1 MNDDHMIKKSVLILL
16 TYFLLFIPYTVTTFA
31 DSLEWDSVKNLSIE
45 EAVQLSIA
53 NYADIQLANWKVVLS
68 DAQLSYV
75 DSEKRKIEGKDVA
88 VTSGNLPTAPEY
100 FLNSIPNY
108 DRLSDEDKAAINQSI
123 AIQIMINSSMNQ
135 LINAQTDSQ
144 NSYNQQQKES
154 QLKDFNDQLRS
165 LETDRVLSRLE
176 LQKSQ
181 ALIRYYTIQKYYQLS
196 SLRATIQ
203 YGKKEQQYWSTQ
215 ADDALKLYSKGLISK
230 KELEDAKIKERQQEI
245 ALELDSSSYQSQLDL
260 FTQALGLS
268 KYKEVIL
275 EEVPLLDIPEPGS
288 WSTTFKLEDNLDLK
302 EADAKI
308 KLAKENLDTVKS
320 SEPELKTYYTI
331 LWSSQIGNKN
341 IMQQQF
347 EEKLAEYKAEANQFF
362 ALYSQLK
369 EQHEQLFQTVE
380 DSNTLFSKGLIS
392 VAEKDK
398 NELEL
403 ITLAQKIDKQ
413 KSDYAIFLEKIK
425 LANNGVIL

>member
-1 MNDDHMIKKSVLILL
+1 MIKKSVLILL
-16 TYFLLFIPYTVTTFA
+16 TCFLLSIPQAMTIFA
-31 DSLEWDSVKNLSIE
+31 DPLELKSTKALSIE

-75 DSEKRKIEGKDVA
+75 DSEKRKLEGKDVA

-100 FLNSIPNY
+100 YLNSIPNY

-135 LINAQTDSQ
+135 LINAQTASQ

-154 QLKDFNDQLRS
+154 QLQDFNDQLRS

-196 SLRATIQ
+196 SLRATIE

-215 ADDALKLYSKGLISK
+215 VKDALKLYSNGLISK
-230 KELEDAKIKERQQEI
+230 KELEDSQVKERQQEA
-245 ALELDSSSYQSQLDL
+245 ALELDTSSFQSQIDF

-268 KYKEVIL
+268 EYKEVIL

-288 WSTTFKLEDNLDLK
+288 WSMAFKLEDNFDLK

-308 KLAKENLDTVKS
+308 KLAKENLDIVKS

-341 IMQQQF
+341 ILQQQC
-347 EEKLAEYKAEANQFF
+347 EQKLAEYKAEANAFYAQ
-362 ALYSQLK
+362 YSQLK

-425 LANNGVIL
+425 LANNGIIL

>member
-1 MNDDHMIKKSVLILL
+1 MIKKSVLILL

>member
-1 MNDDHMIKKSVLILL
+1 MIKKSVLILL
-16 TYFLLFIPYTVTTFA
+16 TCFLLFIPYTVTTFA
-31 DSLEWDSVKNLSIE
+31 DSLEWDNVKNLSIE
-45 EAVQLSIA
+45 EAVQFSLE

-75 DSEKRKIEGKDVA
+75 DSEKRKLEGKDVA

-108 DRLSDEDKAAINQSI
+108 DQLSDEDKAAINQSI

-196 SLRATIQ
+196 SLRANIQ

-215 ADDALKLYSKGLISK
+215 ADDALKLYSNGLISK
-230 KELEDAKIKERQQEI
+230 KELEDAKIKERQQETL
-245 ALELDSSSYQSQLDL
+245 LELYSSNYQSQLDL

-288 WSTTFKLEDNLDLK
+288 WSMAFKLEDNLDLK

-308 KLAKENLDTVKS
+308 KLAKENLDTIKS

-347 EEKLAEYKAEANQFF
+347 EEKLAEYKTEANQIY

-413 KSDYAIFLEKIK
+413 KSDYTIFLEKIK